1 MHDRF
6 FTVFSVPPLLLK
18 VRHEHASFQ
27 ILKVFIRLELDAE
40 PVFAFL
46 ESDAE
51 RLGIARL
58 SRFADN
64 LAVEFNT
71 IVPFDTIKLQ

>member
-6 FTVFSVPPLLLK
+6 FTVFSDRRHTKAMIVVSVPPLLLK
-18 VRHEHASFQ
+18 ARHEHAFFQ
-27 ILKVFIRLELDAE
+27 SLKVFIRLELDAE

-51 RLGIARL
+51 RWG
-58 SRFADN
+58 
-64 LAVEFNT
+64 
-71 IVPFDTIKLQ
+71 